1 MRRYVKPLLLRSAL
15 SLAVFAPGASVAD
28 EPLDVVA
35 TFSILGDMVKQV
47 GRDQVAVTTLVGPDG
62 DAHMYQ
68 PSPEDARAVSSA
80 DVLVV
85 NGLEFEGWLDR
96 LTDASDFSGVR
107 IVAANGIDAIAYDG
121 HGHDD
126 EHEHGHGHEHEHEH
140 EHEHGHE
147 HDHHGDDGHQHGAYD
162 PHAWQ
167 SVGNALVYIDNI
179 TSGLSE
185 ADPNHAEFFASNAA
199 AYRGELESLDAD
211 IRALVQEIPSD
222 SRVVVTSHDAFQY
235 FGRDYGLEFRSP
247 QGLSTESEASAR
259 DVADLIEDIRADG
272 VAAIFFESKA
282 DTRLLERI
290 AEETNARIGGTLF
303 PDALSESDGPAPSY
317 LAMMRHNAETISA
330 AIIGT
335 VKEHE

>member
-1 MRRYVKPLLLRSAL
+1 MKRYVNPLLLRSAL

-35 TFSILGDMVKQV
+35 TFSILGNMVEQV
-47 GRDQVAVTTLVGPDG
+47 GGDQVAVTTLVGPNG

-107 IVAANGIDAIAYDG
+107 IVAANGIDAIAYDD

-126 EHEHGHGHEHEHEH
+126 GH
-140 EHEHGHE
+140 EHEHGHDDHGHDDDHE
-147 HDHHGDDGHQHGAYD
+147 HGHDHHDDEGHQHGAYD

-167 SVGNALVYIDNI
+167 SVGNALVYTDNI
-179 TSGLSE
+179 SSGLSE
-185 ADPNHAEFFASNAA
+185 ADPNHAEFFASNAD

-211 IRALVQEIPSD
+211 IRALAQEIPSD
-222 SRVVVTSHDAFQY
+222 SRLVVTSHDAFQY

-247 QGLSTESEASAR
+247 QGVSTESEASAR
-259 DVADLIEDIRADG
+259 DVADLIEGIRADG
-272 VAAIFFESKA
+272 VSAVFFESTA

-303 PDALSESDGPAPSY
+303 PGALSEPNGPAPSY

-330 AIIGT
+330 ALAGN
-335 VKEHE
+335 VKEDE

>member
-1 MRRYVKPLLLRSAL
+1 MRDYVKPLLLRSAL
-15 SLAVFAPGASVAD
+15 SLAVFVPSASIAD
-28 EPLDVVA
+28 EPLDVVT
-35 TFSILGDMVKQV
+35 TFSILGDMVGQI
-47 GRDQVAVTTLVGPDG
+47 GGDQVVVTTLVGPNG

-107 IVAANGIDAIAYDG
+107 IVAANGVDAIAYDD

-126 EHEHGHGHEHEHEH
+126 EHDHGHDD
-140 EHEHGHE
+140 HGHDDE
-147 HDHHGDDGHQHGAYD
+147 HDHEGHQHGAYD

-167 SVGNALVYIDNI
+167 SVENALVYIENI
-179 TSGLSE
+179 SSGLSE
-185 ADPNHAEFFASNAA
+185 ADPDHAEFFASNAA

-222 SRVVVTSHDAFQY
+222 SRLVVTSHDAFQY

-247 QGLSTESEASAR
+247 QGISTESEASAR
-259 DVADLIEDIRADG
+259 DVADLIEGIRADG
-272 VAAIFFESKA
+272 VSAVFFESTA

-290 AEETNARIGGTLF
+290 AEETNASIGGTLF
-303 PDALSESDGPAPSY
+303 PGALSEPDGPAPTY
-317 LAMMRHNAETISA
+317 LEMMRHNAETISA
-330 AIIGT
+330 ALAGD
-335 VKEHE
+335 VKGDE

>member
-1 MRRYVKPLLLRSAL
+1 MKRYVNPLLLRSAL

-35 TFSILGDMVKQV
+35 TFSILGNMVEQV
-47 GRDQVAVTTLVGPDG
+47 GGDQVAVTTLVGPNG

-107 IVAANGIDAIAYDG
+107 IVAANGIDAIAYDD

-126 EHEHGHGHEHEHEH
+126 GH
-140 EHEHGHE
+140 EHEHGHDDHGHDDDHE
-147 HDHHGDDGHQHGAYD
+147 HGHDHHDDEGHQHGAYD

-167 SVGNALVYIDNI
+167 SVGNALVYTDNI
-179 TSGLSE
+179 SSGLSE
-185 ADPNHAEFFASNAA
+185 ADPNHAEFFASNAD

-222 SRVVVTSHDAFQY
+222 SRLVVTSHDAFQY

-247 QGLSTESEASAR
+247 QGVSTESEASAR
-259 DVADLIEDIRADG
+259 DVADLIEGIRADG
-272 VAAIFFESKA
+272 VSAVFFESTA

-303 PDALSESDGPAPSY
+303 PGALSEPNGPAPSY

-330 AIIGT
+330 ALAGN
-335 VKEHE
+335 VKEDE